1 MKSFYKYIFVFF
13 VSFTL
18 LTSAVT
24 VAVNAEQ
31 PPKPTISAQSVT
43 TQKGEDIFVK
53 IDVSSNPGVAFALI
67 EVEYS
72 DELNLI
78 DIWDEGCFGSPLFEN
93 DLDANPVHLSWDHSE
108 GGDNALDGKSTIT
121 VFVANRGI
129 ENVSDIELVLTKD
142 EIGGEILGKV
152 TVNETLYRKNMVMA
166 TFEVDTD
173 KINDVVYVE
182 ARIAQTENT
191 YTNNRDFVYVDMIK
205 TDILKTQIEVVGDV
219 NRDGK
224 LSADDVTALRNYLV
238 KNEVEIDTAAADV
251 NSDGKLNGKDV
262 VLLGRL
268 VRNM

>member
-13 VSFTL
+13 VSFML

-43 TQKGEDIFVK
+43 AQKGEDIFVK

-108 GGDNALDGKSTIT
+108 GGDNALDGTLATLHFVLQDDAQAGTYWVKISYDEENIFNGDLQNVYFDT
-121 VFVANRGI
+121 VEAQ
-129 ENVSDIELVLTKD
+129 
-142 EIGGEILGKV
+142 V
-152 TVNETLYRKNMVMA
+152 TVAEPVEPENFHWIVI
-166 TFEVDTD
+166 V
-173 KINDVVYVE
+173 IIVV
-182 ARIAQTENT
+182 AIA
-191 YTNNRDFVYVDMIK
+191 VAAV
-205 TDILKTQIEVVGDV
+205 IL
-219 NRDGK
+219 
-224 LSADDVTALRNYLV
+224 
-238 KNEVEIDTAAADV
+238 
-251 NSDGKLNGKDV
+251 
-262 VLLGRL
+262 LLL
-268 VRNM
+268 KKKKQA